1 MLATMGE
8 KPMSRFIK
16 VRVTVNTTNSE
27 YEFDR
32 EVIDLNSLLAELRSD
47 YPEMTSCVFV
57 IVV

>member
-1 MLATMGE
+1 
-8 KPMSRFIK
+8 MSRFIK

-57 IVV
+57 IVA